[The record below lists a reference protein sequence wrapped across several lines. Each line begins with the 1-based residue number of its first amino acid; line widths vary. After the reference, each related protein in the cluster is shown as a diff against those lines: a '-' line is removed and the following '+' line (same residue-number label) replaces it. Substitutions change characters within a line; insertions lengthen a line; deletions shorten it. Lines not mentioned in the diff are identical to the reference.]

1 MQAVEIRNAVD
12 AEQHAFTI
20 DHERAVPVSK
30 RSLGDQ
36 RIAIAPVVAV
46 AGEQVRVFTVALN
59 DQASDRP
66 GRSALCHFRTH
77 ASRFDCSRGRPHR
90 ERDDVVGGIEERL
103 RDVITLADQHHLGR
117 CRIGVG

>member
-66 GRSALCHFRTH
+66 GRSACATPDSCI
-77 ASRFDCSRGRPHR
+77 AIFDCSRGRPHR
-90 ERDDVVGGIEERL
+90 ERDDVVGGNEERL